1 MMMASAWD
9 LEPSEILFVGDSQD
23 DIGCGKAAG
32 MKTVLFDPT
41 SKRPH
46 LHSVSNLVV
55 TSLMEI
61 MQHLTNG
68 VLL

>member
-1 MMMASAWD
+1 MANAWE
-9 LEPSEILFVGDSQD
+9 LKPSEILFVGDSQD

-41 SKRPH
+41 TKKPH
-46 LHSVSNLVV
+46 LHDLSDLVV
-55 TSLMEI
+55 TSLSQI
-61 MQHLTNG
+61 IQLLTDG